1 MRVSDAI
8 ALPLPSGERAGVK
21 GSDAKPS
28 VQAIGVAHPH
38 PTLSLKGEGYR
49 TRKMRTALA
58 KFLPGT
64 GRGTARRV
72 VEGASLQTQHQEGN
86 PLHHAASRRGPRTG
100 EELKAAALALLLAG
114 TTAVLPAPALAQN
127 ASSAALSVNNAMHGG
142 QLDVPLNKS
151 QILTVDRPFTK
162 ALVGN
167 QEIAD
172 ILPMSNR
179 SLYVLGK
186 KMGTTSLTLY
196 DSKGNLI
203 AVVDIAVGPDVVGL
217 RRQLSELMPS
227 EKIGARMSN
236 EAVVLTGTLSS
247 APAVDRAVQIAHT
260 YAGDKIVNMLSV
272 GASQQVML
280 EVRFS
285 EMTRSAAKQIGINS
299 AFISDSGKFLGGTGN
314 NSVST
319 SLLTDGAGRPIV
331 DIGAISDAF
340 GVVAGSFDIG
350 KLNITGVLD
359 ALERKGVVTT
369 LAEPTLVAL
378 SGETASFLA
387 GGEFPIPV
395 AQDSGGNGS
404 GSRSIT
410 VEFKPFGVSLGFTP
424 TVLED
429 GIINLVVEP
438 EVSSIDPS
446 ASVTISGLVVPGLQT
461 RRASTTLELRDG
473 QSFAIAG
480 LLRKDFQDTVRQF
493 PILGSIPI
501 IGSLFR
507 STGFQKA
514 ETELVIIVTPRLVQP
529 MKADQVSLPTDRVLP
544 PHELDLFLMGRT
556 DKAVGINPLNP
567 DAMPPE
573 APKAPAAPA
582 PKAGEPAT
590 GFSGPNGYEL

>member
-1 MRVSDAI
+1 MRDFEMN
-8 ALPLPSGERAGVK
+8 ALKRA
-21 GSDAKPS
+21 S
-28 VQAIGVAHPH
+28 
-38 PTLSLKGEGYR
+38 
-49 TRKMRTALA
+49 RKL
-58 KFLPGT
+58 LPGT
-64 GRGTARRV
+64 GRGSVAARHAGGMPEGASRLLCSRGRSGV
-72 VEGASLQTQHQEGN
+72 VEGARPTMLRQEDG
-86 PLHHAASRRGPRTG
+86 PLHRTSFGPPPRAG
-100 EELKAAALALLLAG
+100 EDMKALALAALLL
-114 TTAVLPAPALAQN
+114 TTATALPAVAQVQAQA
-127 ASSAALSVNNAMHGG
+127 ASTAALSVNNAMHGG

-151 QILTVDRPFTK
+151 QILSVDRPFAK

-172 ILPMSNR
+172 ILPMTNR

-186 KMGTTSLTLY
+186 KMGTTNLTLY
-196 DSKGNLI
+196 DSRNNLI
-203 AVVDIAVGPDVVGL
+203 AVVDVAVGPDVVGL

-227 EKIGARMSN
+227 ETIGARIAN
-236 EAVVLTGTLSS
+236 DAVVLTGTVSS
-247 APAVDRAVQIAHT
+247 APAIDRAVQIANT
-260 YAGDKIVNMLSV
+260 YAGDKIVNMLSL

-285 EMTRSAAKQIGINS
+285 EMTRSAAKQIGVNNS
-299 AFISDSGKFLGGTGN
+299 FFSDSGKFSGGTGN
-314 NSVST
+314 V
-319 SLLTDGAGRPIV
+319 SLLAGDNGEPI
-331 DIGAISDAF
+331 IAF
-340 GVVAGSFDIG
+340 GEILNSFGIATGSFDIG
-350 KLNITGVLD
+350 KLNITTMFD

-395 AQDSGGNGS
+395 AQEGGSGGG
-404 GSRSIT
+404 GGGRTIT

-429 GIINLVVEP
+429 GVINLVVEP

-446 ASVTISGLVVPGLQT
+446 ASVTINGLVIPGLQT

-473 QSFAIAG
+473 QSFALAG

-501 IGSLFR
+501 IGALFR
-507 STGFQKA
+507 SSGFQKA

-529 MKADQVSLPTDRVLP
+529 VKADQIVLPTDRVLP

-573 APKAPAAPA
+573 APKAPASTAPA